1 MADNPFGTEH
11 RKNVLNELLKNG
23 LVKRITIIEG
33 SYATNREQKAFI
45 NRIIDWLNR
54 KPQG

>member
-1 MADNPFGTEH
+1 MADNPFSSEH

-23 LVKRITIIEG
+23 LVRRITIIEG
-33 SYATNREQKAFI
+33 SYPTNREQKAFI
-45 NRIIDWLNR
+45 DRIIDWLNR